1 MTADVAAAAGG
12 RAAVEA
18 VIVAAEDAA
27 DPGAKAFNMD
37 AKGWR
42 KPSLFYCGTSKSF
55 AAETGLY
62 NVQCLSM

>member
-1 MTADVAAAAGG
+1 MEDVAAVPAAEDV
-12 RAAVEA
+12 AA
-18 VIVAAEDAA
+18 IVVAEDAA
-27 DPGAKAFNMD
+27 DHGAKSSQVE

-55 AAETGLY
+55 AARAGLY